1 MDEERTFTRHYWM
14 RGAILAGFS
23 VYIAYLAQSGK
34 LIYYIAPQM
43 EPFVKLGAI
52 LLFIIAVF
60 QIWLAVQSG
69 QEDIEACGCEHVP
82 SSSPVKNTVLYS
94 LFLIP
99 LLLGLLLPDTVM
111 GSQVA
116 AIKGM
121 NLNARTA
128 AVNQPAPPASVPVRT
143 AQTAADTSQSA
154 SVPAPASVQ
163 EPLAASAAQ
172 AETEQSQP
180 AVSESEPIAAGSGA
194 VPAAGHDPLDA
205 LFPADTFTKAYAGL
219 GKKLYGQDLIQIRE
233 KGFMELLTTLDLYKD
248 AFMGKSVQ
256 ITGFVYREDGMSPD
270 QFVVSRMAMQCCSAD
285 TTPFGVMVQSA
296 AAAHFPKDSWVKLTG
311 KLSTTV
317 YNDMTILK
325 IDAVTIQKTE
335 PSTSP
340 YVYPFVDDFSQLAG
354 NEP

>member
-1 MDEERTFTRHYWM
+1 MDEERTFTRHYWI

-23 VYIAYLAQSGK
+23 VYIAYLAKSGK

-128 AVNQPAPPASVPVRT
+128 AVNQPAPPASVPV
-143 AQTAADTSQSA
+143 QTAAAAPQS
-154 SVPAPASVQ
+154 SPAAAQ
-163 EPLAASAAQ
+163 EPLAASAAPPE
-172 AETEQSQP
+172 AEQSKP
-180 AVSESEPIAAGSGA
+180 AARESDPIAPGSEA

-205 LFPADTFTKAYAGL
+205 LFPTDTFTKAYAGL